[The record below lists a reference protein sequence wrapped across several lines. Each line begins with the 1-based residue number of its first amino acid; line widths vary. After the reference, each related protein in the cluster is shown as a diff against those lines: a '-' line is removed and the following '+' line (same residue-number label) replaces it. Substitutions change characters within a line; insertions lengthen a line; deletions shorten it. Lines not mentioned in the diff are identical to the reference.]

1 MAGFMAERR
10 WTSRRPGRG
19 SDWLAAIREGADP
32 DFRRADDLADWANGG
47 DYRVAR
53 AWMDW
58 ITERVKARLGF
69 PPNCNWSALWPSNFS
84 SARRSHGRSSSAL
97 STDGGACDASI
108 GRVPFRGQPWA
119 QRSGSTQ
126 RRLVALLKR
135 R

>member
-1 MAGFMAERR
+1 MEQEAMCAVAGFMAERR

-69 PPNCNWSALWPSNFS
+69 PPHWQLVS
-84 SARRSHGRSSSAL
+84 
-97 STDGGACDASI
+97 
-108 GRVPFRGQPWA
+108 
-119 QRSGSTQ
+119 
-126 RRLVALLKR
+126 LVALELLERETLSWEEFFGVVDRWR
-135 R
+135 RM